1 MKTHSLPP
9 CVASCIC
16 ALVAGQPAPAA
27 AADDAPRKVGRYEI
41 KRMNTERG
49 TPGESTNT
57 TLRLERYFDGP
68 IGMFR
73 FDVPLPDEKTT
84 FAGDPF
90 EPRLGDIKM
99 RLRFQPLKSG
109 GYSFPAFVEAAFP
122 TADPK
127 TLGKGKYQLTG
138 GIRMVGPAFE
148 AEVAHTASVAGD
160 PNVSDVRYTK
170 FELQW
175 SQLWQQ
181 KYGLELKIKPVID
194 WVQNGKTG
202 AVAEIEGGMY
212 FARNWRAWIM
222 LGHRA
227 WGPTGIA
234 TTYQT
239 RLELGLNYTY

>member
-1 MKTHSLPP
+1 MKKHSLLR
-9 CVASCIC
+9 CVVSALC
-16 ALVAGQPAPAA
+16 ALGASLPVPATGAEDAA
-27 AADDAPRKVGRYEI
+27 RKVGRYEI

-49 TPGESTNT
+49 TPGETTNT
-57 TLRLERYFDGP
+57 TLRQERYFDGP

-99 RLRFQPLKSG
+99 RLRFRPLKSG
-109 GYSFPAFVEAAFP
+109 RYAFPTFVEAAFP

-127 TLGKGKYQLTG
+127 SLGKGKYQLTG
-138 GIRMVGPAFE
+138 GIRMVGSAFE
-148 AEVAHTASVAGD
+148 AEIAQTNSVAGD
-160 PNVSDVRYTK
+160 PNFSDVRYTK

-175 SQLWQQ
+175 SRMWQE
-181 KYGLELKIKPVID
+181 KYGLEVKLKPVVD
-194 WVQNGKTG
+194 WIQNGKTG
-202 AVAEIEGGMY
+202 AVAEIEGSMHI
-212 FARNWRAWIM
+212 ARDWKTWIM

-227 WGPTGIA
+227 WGPSGIA